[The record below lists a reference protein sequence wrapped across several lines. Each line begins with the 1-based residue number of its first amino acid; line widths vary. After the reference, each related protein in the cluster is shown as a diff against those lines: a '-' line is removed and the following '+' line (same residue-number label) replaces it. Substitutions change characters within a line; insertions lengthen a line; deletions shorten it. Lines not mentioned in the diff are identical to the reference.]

1 MNLTC
6 HRRAL
11 SFESVLLLLH
21 ESPMLPCIWSIDANL
36 ANTKDASY
44 LQGNCFFFNVSQGS
58 RPWCRRVPAWENHF
72 RMPGT
77 NHSRISRFPTL
88 KLAWHVPICDLL
100 WPRVIKHSPSLD
112 LTQESFKTSAH
123 KVQQFRQHKFPNH
136 TASINECLFDEPN
149 CVSMHSLLRASSWYY
164 YILVSCGATQS
175 VEVIYIKKGNMLIF
189 QDTQLSIRI

>member
-6 HRRAL
+6 HRGAL

-77 NHSRISRFPTL
+77 NHSRTSRFPTL

-164 YILVSCGATQS
+164 ILVSCGATQS